1 MIFLRIGRS
10 VNRSSRSSLD
20 KTTFLGGYGVELAVL
35 NGLAPENA
43 CIARSSGGSG
53 FMRSYLTSIGAGKLV
68 VNGGASSEFNS
79 VFANPMLF
87 RLYCSETS
95 KRRNYENCYPKNKK
109 GDNQKGEHKEESSTG
124 DQGNNQDF
132 TKFQSFVAPLWL
144 LGFVLSS
151 VYTKPREPKQVS
163 S

>member
-1 MIFLRIGRS
+1 M
-10 VNRSSRSSLD
+10 
-20 KTTFLGGYGVELAVL
+20 ELAVL

-68 VNGGASSEFNS
+68 VNGGDSSEFNS

-95 KRRNYENCYPKNKK
+95 KRRSKKNKVFCH
-109 GDNQKGEHKEESSTG
+109 ET
-124 DQGNNQDF
+124 
-132 TKFQSFVAPLWL
+132 FVISGCY
-144 LGFVLSS
+144 GF
-151 VYTKPREPKQVS
+151 
-163 S
+163 